1 MKKVFSRKCLKKNIF
16 LCLVWHVKKGNSLE
30 IPPKRF
36 FTWFYTNTFPE
47 FLTKTTCFFLSFS
60 HFFSYIKNIKINN
73 NLLNPE
79 NSHVFTDGNTFDCFS
94 QTFLPPVLSNCHK
107 TEDRLRK
114 WISRQTKV
122 LHLLFILSDLCSS
135 LLLDFDTR
143 WRWCASYKASHSLYS
158 RIYRTE
164 T

>member
-16 LCLVWHVKKGNSLE
+16 LCLVWHVKKGNSLKF
-30 IPPKRF
+30 PPKD
-36 FTWFYTNTFPE
+36 
-47 FLTKTTCFFLSFS
+47 FLLGFIQIHFLNFLQKLHVFFFLSII
-60 HFFSYIKNIKINN
+60 FFIHS
-73 NLLNPE
+73 
-79 NSHVFTDGNTFDCFS
+79 VFTDGNTFDCFS

-143 WRWCASYKASHSLYS
+143 WRWCALYKASHSLYS